1 MLAYHGKCILGQI
14 ESSDEVKQIPEVFKF
29 ENLGRFSKI
38 KAHQNWSF
46 AVKMLSSRFLSF

>member
-1 MLAYHGKCILGQI
+1 MLGYHGKCILGQI
-14 ESSDEVKQIPEVFKF
+14 ESSEVFKF